1 MVYGIGR
8 TEECGKV
15 FWRVGWWDDGRGRS
29 SEGTKAVGRVT
40 GETLWCERELKDVRG
55 GYGVVRGDEGE

>member
-1 MVYGIGR
+1 MWKIVWG
-8 TEECGKV
+8 
-15 FWRVGWWDDGRGRS
+15 VGWWDDGRGRS

-55 GYGVVRGDEGE
+55 GYGVVRGDEGGIVPTCL

>member
-1 MVYGIGR
+1 MWKGV
-8 TEECGKV
+8 
-15 FWRVGWWDDGRGRS
+15 WRVGWWDDGRGRS